1 MKANHLLFGLSVLVF
16 LALASAAAR
25 LWDHMLS
32 GLSPENAGATMLAVM
47 LWAVAVTWSIAW
59 VHDRASKL

>member
-1 MKANHLLFGLSVLVF
+1 MKTKHLLFGLSVLIF

-32 GLSPENAGATMLAVM
+32 GLRPENAGATMLAMM

-59 VHDRASKL
+59 VHDRAKRL